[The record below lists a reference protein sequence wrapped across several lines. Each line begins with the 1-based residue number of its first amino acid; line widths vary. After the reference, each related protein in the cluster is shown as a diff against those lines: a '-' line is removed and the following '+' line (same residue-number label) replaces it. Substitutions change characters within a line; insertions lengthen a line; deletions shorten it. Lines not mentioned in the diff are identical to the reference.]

1 MQNLGPPPGAT
12 AGGGAAIN
20 NLGQVAVNTSVS
32 GIGRAFRYTDG
43 SGYQDL
49 GTLGGTV
56 TQANAIND
64 AGQVVGFSRNAAGF
78 TRPFLYSDGTGI
90 VNLGI
95 LPGGTGGTAEGLNA
109 LGQAVGSGDTAAG
122 LIHALFFSNGTVTDL
137 NSLIS
142 PSLGWTLRDAV
153 GINDSGQIVGI
164 GTLNGRQASFQL
176 TPVPEPSTLTLA
188 AVGAGAFYL
197 RLRRRR
203 LP

>member
-1 MQNLGPPPGAT
+1 M
-12 AGGGAAIN
+12 
-20 NLGQVAVNTSVS
+20 
-32 GIGRAFRYTDG
+32 
-43 SGYQDL
+43 
-49 GTLGGTV
+49 
-56 TQANAIND
+56 
-64 AGQVVGFSRNAAGF
+64 
-78 TRPFLYSDGTGI
+78 RPFLYTDGTGI
-90 VNLGI
+90 VDLGA
-95 LPGGTGGTAEGLNA
+95 LPGGTGGTAQGINA

-142 PSLGWTLRDAV
+142 ASSGWVLETAV
-153 GINDSGQIVGI
+153 DINDSGLIVGT
-164 GTLNGRQASFQL
+164 GRLNGRLAPFQL